1 MLAVEMTG
9 RWFNKQTT
17 TTTTTIALDE
27 YVGHIYMVLGAAM
40 YITAFLPFYFNIHPN
55 DVHTLEEGA
64 AC

>member
-1 MLAVEMTG
+1 MTG

-17 TTTTTIALDE
+17 TTTALDE